1 MSNLG
6 YLFKTSFVRE
16 CRDLVILQTV
26 TKFASEKSI
35 CLSLLLYIDETFLA
49 DYKKI
54 VINLQG
60 IWKCLVL
67 K

>member
-6 YLFKTSFVRE
+6 YLFKTSVVRE

-49 DYKKI
+49 DYKK
-54 VINLQG
+54 
-60 IWKCLVL
+60 
-67 K
+67 

>member
-6 YLFKTSFVRE
+6 YLFKTSVVRE

-35 CLSLLLYIDETFLA
+35 CLNLLLYIDETFLA
-49 DYKKI
+49 DYKK
-54 VINLQG
+54 
-60 IWKCLVL
+60 
-67 K
+67 